1 MVKQEIVFIC
11 PRGRK
16 NRRTVQSLG
25 TTTIRCSC
33 GCGYAYKVTL
43 R

>member
-1 MVKQEIVFIC
+1 MFKQEVVFVC
-11 PRGRK
+11 PRGRR
-16 NRRTVQSLG
+16 NRRVMTTRG

-33 GCGYAYKVTL
+33 GCGYVYRVTI

>member
-1 MVKQEIVFIC
+1 MIRQEVVFVC

-16 NRRTVQSLG
+16 NRRRVTSRG

-33 GCGYAYKVTL
+33 GCGYAYRVTI